1 METQVQTRPKTI
13 DLYAF
18 FRNALSVLYHLHLQ
32 YLNSLSIRLLTT
44 TLSFLFLSDM
54 SEDSGVKTKLRA
66 LHDEL
71 KSGNYP
77 SLPPAGDDILQHNVL
92 KSRQNIVDLL
102 YQSININT
110 FHRL

>member
-1 METQVQTRPKTI
+1 M
-13 DLYAF
+13 LYLF
-18 FRNALSVLYHLHLQ
+18 CIIYK
-32 YLNSLSIRLLTT
+32 YLISLSICLLTT

-77 SLPPAGDDILQHNVL
+77 SLPPAGDDISH
-92 KSRQNIVDLL
+92 I
-102 YQSININT
+102 T
-110 FHRL
+110 T